1 MALPRK
7 QLQERLESITP
18 ETVQATL
25 EWILAGHTATVDA
38 LKEERDTYKEQAGTA
53 ADIAKERDGLK
64 AQLGKAGDAAAIRK
78 EYDEYKAGVERK
90 ELNARKTSALSAAFE
105 AAGVKRESFRSAML
119 KAWDLDK
126 VELDESG
133 AIKDADGVAAAVQKD
148 YADFVATTE
157 DKPVPTNN
165 PPSGTGK
172 GKDPFE
178 MGFDE

>member
-1 MALPRK
+1 MALNRK
-7 QLQERLESITP
+7 QLQEKLESMTP
-18 ETVQATL
+18 ETVMSTL
-25 EWILAGHTATVDA
+25 EWILSGHSATVEA

-64 AQLGKAGDAAAIRK
+64 AQLEKAGDAAAIRK

-90 ELNARKTSALSAAFE
+90 ELNARKARALTSAFE
-105 AAGVKRESFRSAML
+105 TAGVKRESFRNAML
-119 KAWDLDK
+119 KAWDLDS

-133 AIKDADGVAAAVQKD
+133 AIKNADGITAAVQKD
-148 YADFVATTE
+148 YADFVATAE
-157 DKPVPTNN
+157 DKPVPPNT
-165 PPSGTGK
+165 PPTGNGK